1 MGILLFVCI
10 AAFLLLFAVNN
21 EAEVVLS
28 SPMALGMVI
37 VITLAAGVAWAPT
50 RPCHRPALRRRT
62 TRPVAAEQPASRSR
76 SKPTCPNTKR

>member
-21 EAEVVLS
+21 EAGVVLS

-37 VITLAAGVAWAPT
+37 VITLAALYLLRSMT
-50 RPCHRPALRRRT
+50 RDW
-62 TRPVAAEQPASRSR
+62 TR
-76 SKPTCPNTKR
+76 KRK